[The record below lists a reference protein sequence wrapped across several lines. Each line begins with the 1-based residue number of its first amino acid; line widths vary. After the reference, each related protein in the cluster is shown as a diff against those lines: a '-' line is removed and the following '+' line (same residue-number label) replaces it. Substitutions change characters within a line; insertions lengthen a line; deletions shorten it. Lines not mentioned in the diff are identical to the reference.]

1 MLGQAKDVDICLIFD
16 TFLSAHEGFIN
27 SRDGILLLKLSEQDK
42 LKSYLSPLC
51 KDSYPSA
58 RGPRREENVHRLR
71 HTHARLHIRRRS
83 RQQQR
88 SLPSV
93 TGQCLSEHNT
103 HTAPWQQAL
112 PASCSHCVMRQSEE
126 INLAAML
133 QSRAETKTCIKCMD
147 VFLKHHGK
155 YWHKCNPY

>member
-1 MLGQAKDVDICLIFD
+1 MHTNALLIAGMVFGDVKVYRAVESVRAGQVEI
-16 TFLSAHEGFIN
+16 
-27 SRDGILLLKLSEQDK
+27 LSESTLQRQ
-42 LKSYLSPLC
+42 
-51 KDSYPSA
+51 PSVCERTKEGGKRA
-58 RGPRREENVHRLR
+58 QIQTHAC
-71 HTHARLHIRRRS
+71 THARLHIRRRS
-83 RQQQR
+83 RQQQH

-147 VFLKHHGK
+147 VF
-155 YWHKCNPY
+155 

>member
-1 MLGQAKDVDICLIFD
+1 MLKV
-16 TFLSAHEGFIN
+16 
-27 SRDGILLLKLSEQDK
+27 SEQDK

-51 KDSYPSA
+51 EDSHPSA
-58 RGPRREENVHRLR
+58 RGPTDRRSSALRREENMHRFR
-71 HTHARLHIRRRS
+71 RTHARLHIRRRS
-83 RQQQR
+83 RQQQH

-126 INLAAML
+126 INLAATL

-147 VFLKHHGK
+147 VF
-155 YWHKCNPY
+155 